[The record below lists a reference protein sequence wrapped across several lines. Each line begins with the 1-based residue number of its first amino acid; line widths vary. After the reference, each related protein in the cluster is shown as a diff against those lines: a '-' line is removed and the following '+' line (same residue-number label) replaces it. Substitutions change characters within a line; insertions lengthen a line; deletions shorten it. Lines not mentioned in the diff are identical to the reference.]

1 MFTRVVQIEMHLPCI
16 GMGKLADFQI
26 HDDETAQTAVKE
38 YQIDSIP
45 LAANAQPFLP
55 ADERKVSAQFQ

>member
-1 MFTRVVQIEMHLPCI
+1 MFTRVVQIEMHLPRI

-26 HDDETAQTAVKE
+26 DDEETAQAAVKK

-55 ADERKVSAQFQ
+55 ADERKVSAQLE

>member
-1 MFTRVVQIEMHLPCI
+1 
-16 GMGKLADFQI
+16 MGKLAEFEID
-26 HDDETAQTAVKE
+26 DDETAQTAVKK

-55 ADERKVSAQFQ
+55 ANERKVSAQLE

>member
-1 MFTRVVQIEMHLPCI
+1 MHLPRI

-26 HDDETAQTAVKE
+26 DDEETAQAAVKK

-55 ADERKVSAQFQ
+55 ADERKVSAQLE